1 VTTMLESLAN
11 PSERLLDPMERISEV
26 LFGLIMVLTFTCSLS
41 VAEAGRDEVR
51 TMLIG
56 ALGCNLAWG
65 IIDAVFYL
73 MGSFSAQGRGIL
85 QLKAVRTLS
94 DASAAHRVI
103 ANALPPRVASVL
115 SPAELEGMRQKL
127 NQLPEPPLR
136 PRLGR
141 NHWLGALGVFLIVFG
156 STLPVVL
163 PFTFVDHPRLALRI
177 SNTVAIALLFLVGY
191 RFGHYAG
198 HRPWGMGFAMVIMGG
213 TLVGITI
220 SLGG

>member
-1 VTTMLESLAN
+1 MLESLTN
-11 PSERLLDPMERISEV
+11 PSERLLDPMERVSEI
-26 LFGLIMVLTFTCSLS
+26 LFGLIMVLTFTCSFS
-41 VAEAGRDEVR
+41 VAGAGREEVR
-51 TMLIG
+51 TTLVG

-73 MGSFSAQGRGIL
+73 MGCFSAQGHGIL

-94 DASAAHRVI
+94 DPGAAHRVI
-103 ANALPPRVASVL
+103 ADALPPRVADVL
-115 SPAELEGMRQKL
+115 SPAEFEAIRQKL
-127 NQLPEPPLR
+127 NQLPEPPVR

-141 NHWLGALGVFLIVFG
+141 DHWLGALGVFLIVFV

-163 PFTFVDHPRLALRI
+163 PFIFVGDPRLALRT
-177 SNTVAIALLFLVGY
+177 SNVVAVVMLFLVGY

-198 HRPWGMGFAMVIMGG
+198 HRPWGMGFAMVILG
-213 TLVGITI
+213 TAMVGITI